1 MAATKLCSGGNCG
14 SGVIVVAIFIIVAV
28 LLLMALSCSQA
39 GWRPV
44 AVGRAAATKSPT
56 TMVSGVKTSSMA
68 EFDSTGSKKLA
79 TLVLKIT
86 RK

>member
-56 TMVSGVKTSSMA
+56 TMVSGA
-68 EFDSTGSKKLA
+68 ENLLNG
-79 TLVLKIT
+79 
-86 RK
+86 